1 MMQENEECEE
11 QVVTNPI
18 TGSQDVIRENIIK
31 YIDSARF
38 DILQIIDNEPVTP
51 SMIADRGLVSRKTA
65 SEYITEFQEC
75 AFVNSNADNHYVL
88 TYSGKFALELV
99 EDCLE
104 TITREQ
110 LAFLSRS
117 PRPLRFLRSL
127 RTGPRG
133 PHKLANASAD
143 SPGRATIWRT
153 FQTFEEYGW
162 CESCPKGYRLT
173 TRGEEALFA
182 YQKLLKQ
189 SEQVIAKAP
198 FLQRLSTEFANFPTH
213 ALTDAEL
220 VFSKPA
226 SPGLVVEAALKLRDF
241 RTRHFRILTSVFQ
254 PTLFKTYYQS
264 TRLGLA
270 VEPIVDSTVYERI
283 AQNEDLHYL
292 LDNSKRDN
300 YTLRCL
306 EDSLTLGIGLY
317 DDRKVAIGA
326 YNEVGDGNH
335 VAMIVSSND
344 ELVEWATKKYERY
357 REQSVDPMDPSRVT
371 ETASITQESNSQ

>member
-1 MMQENEECEE
+1 MMQETRGYEE

-18 TGSQDVIRENIIK
+18 TGSQDVIRENILK

-38 DILQIIDNEPVTP
+38 DILHIIDNGSVTP
-51 SMIADRGLVSRKTA
+51 SMIADQGLVSRQTA
-65 SEYITEFQEC
+65 SEYISEFQEC
-75 AFVNSNADNHYVL
+75 AFVNSNKDYHYDL

-99 EDCLE
+99 ENCLE
-104 TITREQ
+104 TTTRDQ

-117 PRPLRFLRSL
+117 PRPLQFLQSL
-127 RTGPRG
+127 KTGPRE
-133 PHKLANASAD
+133 PHRLASAIAD
-143 SPGRATIWRT
+143 SPGRTTIWRT

-162 CESCPKGYRLT
+162 CESCSRGYSLT
-173 TRGEEALFA
+173 ERGEKVLFA
-182 YQKLLKQ
+182 YQKLLEQ
-189 SEQVIAKAP
+189 SEEVIAKAP
-198 FLQRLSTEFANFPTH
+198 FLQRLSTEYTDFPTY
-213 ALTDAEL
+213 ALADAEL

-264 TRLGLA
+264 TRLGLT
-270 VEPIVDSTVYERI
+270 VEPIVDSTVHERI

-306 EDSLTLGIGLY
+306 EKSLTLGIGLY

-335 VAMIVSSND
+335 IAMIVSSSD
-344 ELVEWATKKYERY
+344 ELIEWATKKYERY
-357 REQSVDPMDPSRVT
+357 REQSVDPMDPSCET
-371 ETASITQESNSQ
+371 ETTSIT

>member
-1 MMQENEECEE
+1 MMQETEGYEE

-18 TGSQDVIRENIIK
+18 TGSQDVIRKNIIK

-38 DILQIIDNEPVTP
+38 DILQIIDSEPVTP
-51 SMIADRGLVSRKTA
+51 SMIANQGLVSRKTA
-65 SEYITEFQEC
+65 SEYISEFQEC
-75 AFVNSNADNHYVL
+75 AFVNSNEEHHYDL
-88 TYSGKFALELV
+88 TYSGKLALELV
-99 EDCLE
+99 ENCLE
-104 TITREQ
+104 TTTRDQ

-117 PRPLRFLRSL
+117 PRPLRFLQSL
-127 RTGPRG
+127 RTGPRE
-133 PHKLANASAD
+133 PHGLANASAD

-162 CESCPKGYRLT
+162 CESCSRGYRLT
-173 TRGEEALFA
+173 ARGKEALFA
-182 YQKLLKQ
+182 YQKLLEQ

-198 FLQRLSTEFANFPTH
+198 FLQRLSTEFMNFPTQ
-213 ALTDAEL
+213 ALADAEL

-226 SPGLVVEAALKLRDF
+226 SPGLVVEAALKLCDF

-264 TRLGLA
+264 TRLGLT
-270 VEPIVDSTVYERI
+270 VEPVVDSTVHERI
-283 AQNEDLHYL
+283 VQNENLHYL
-292 LDNSKRDN
+292 LDNSKRNN

-306 EDSLTLGIGLY
+306 EESLTLGIGLY

-326 YNEVGDGNH
+326 YNEVGNGNH

-357 REQSVDPMDPSRVT
+357 REQSVDPMDPSCAT
-371 ETASITQESNSQ
+371 ETASSTQESNSH